1 MAILRI
7 CVVTAVTALTC
18 LLAACET
25 TPQRAEVTPP
35 SDRAGAALNEAHNA
49 YRQGDDAKAL
59 SLYLPLARNGNRE
72 AQSRA
77 ASIYARDKGVAVNA
91 AESCNWWE
99 AAANQ
104 NDANAANNIG
114 RCFESGNGRAKSY
127 PSAATWYRRAADGG
141 SAYAMY
147 NLGLAYEYGRG
158 IAQSFALAAEWFNKS
173 LAGKLDAGDIV
184 DAQRHL
190 KRSMNHVGAARG
202 DPQALYDLGIDLLNG
217 HDPEFKDEV
226 RAMNAMREA
235 ATRGSSPEAW
245 YMYGSW
251 VHMGLGGVKSDV
263 QQAAVWIKKAADSG
277 HEQASIRYAD
287 IQLCG
292 IGVKK
297 DLAAGERT
305 LKQAID
311 RGSWLAMGT
320 LSRWYQNGD
329 CGFRKDAKLSAEW
342 RAKADAAQLAETDR
356 RMQRK

>member
-1 MAILRI
+1 MLTLRI
-7 CVVTAVTALTC
+7 CFVTALAA
-18 LLAACET
+18 LLAAWET
-25 TPQRAEVTPP
+25 TPQRAEVAPP
-35 SDRAGAALNEAHNA
+35 IDSVRAALTAANNA
-49 YRQGDDAKAL
+49 YRQGDDGKAL
-59 SLYLPLARNGNRE
+59 PLYLPLARNGNRE
-72 AQSRA
+72 AQARVA
-77 ASIYARDKGVAVNA
+77 NIYTRDKGVAVNA
-91 AESCNWWE
+91 TESCNWWQ

-114 RCFESGNGRAKSY
+114 RCFESGNGRGKSY
-127 PSAATWYRRAADGG
+127 ADAAVWYRRAADGG

-158 IAQSFALAAEWFNKS
+158 ITQSFELAAEWFNKS

-190 KRSMNHVGAARG
+190 KRSMSHVGAARG

-217 HDPEFKDEV
+217 HDPEVKDEV

-235 ATRGSSPEAW
+235 ATRGTSPEAW

-251 VHMGLGGVKSDV
+251 VHMGLGGVKPDV
-263 QQAAVWIKKAADSG
+263 QQAAVWIKKAADRG

-292 IGVKK
+292 IGVKQ
-297 DLAAGERT
+297 DIAAAERT

-311 RGSWLAMGT
+311 RSSWQAMTT

-329 CGFRKDAKLSAEW
+329 CGFRKDAALSAEW
-342 RAKADAAQLAETDR
+342 RAKGDATQLAETDR
-356 RMQRK
+356 RIRK

>member
-1 MAILRI
+1 MHILHI
-7 CVVTAVTALTC
+7 GTVTALTV

-25 TPQRAEVTPP
+25 TPQRAEVAPP
-35 SDRAGAALNEAHNA
+35 SDPSRAALTEANTA
-49 YRQGDDAKAL
+49 YRQGDDGKAL
-59 SLYLPLARNGNRE
+59 PLYLPLARNGNRE
-72 AQSRA
+72 AQARA
-77 ASIYARDKGVAVNA
+77 ANIYARDKGVAVNA
-91 AESCNWWE
+91 TESCNWWE

-114 RCFESGNGRAKSY
+114 RCFESGTGRSKSY

-158 IAQSFALAAEWFNKS
+158 IAQSFELAAEWFNKS

-190 KRSMNHVGAARG
+190 KRSMNNFLAARG

-217 HDPEFKDEV
+217 HDPEVKDQV

-235 ATRGSSPEAW
+235 ATRGNSPEAW

-263 QQAAVWIKKAADSG
+263 QQAAVWIKKAADTG

-287 IQLCG
+287 IVLCG

-297 DLAAGERT
+297 DIAVGERI

-311 RGSWLAMGT
+311 RGSWQAMTT

-342 RAKADAAQLAETDR
+342 RAKGDAAQLAETDR
-356 RMQRK
+356 RMRK

>member
-1 MAILRI
+1 MPNPRI
-7 CVVTAVTALTC
+7 CAALI
-18 LLAACET
+18 LLALLTACET
-25 TPQRAEVTPP
+25 SPQRPDAAAPP
-35 SDRAGAALNEAHNA
+35 PDPARALLIEANNA
-49 YRQGDDAKAL
+49 YRQGDDARAL
-59 SLYLPLARNGNRE
+59 PLYLPLARNGNRD
-72 AQSRA
+72 AQSRV
-77 ASIYARDKGVAVNA
+77 ASIYSRDKGVAVNA
-91 AESCNWWE
+91 TESCNWWE
-99 AAANQ
+99 AAARQ
-104 NDANAANNIG
+104 QDANAANNVG
-114 RCFESGNGRAKSY
+114 RCFESGIGRGKSY
-127 PSAATWYRRAADGG
+127 PDAAVWYRRAADGG
-141 SAYAMY
+141 SAYGMY

-158 IAQSFALAAEWFNKS
+158 IAQSFELAAEWFNKS

-217 HDPEFKDEV
+217 HDPEVKDER

-277 HEQASIRYAD
+277 HEQAQIRYAD

-311 RGSWLAMGT
+311 RGSWLAMGN

-329 CGFRKDAKLSAEW
+329 CGFRKDAALSTEW
-342 RAKADAAQLAETDR
+342 RVKADAAQLAETDR
-356 RMQRK
+356 RIRK